1 MKIKDLFKDD
11 IDRTING
18 VVQVEQEKEDVIE
31 QEVKEYVVTTELKKH
46 FTKFFNEYSES
57 FDRPTDNVGVWI
69 TGFFGSGKSH
79 FLKMLSYLLENKEI
93 NGKKTVDYFEE
104 KFDDQLSF
112 MNVQKCVQ
120 APTETILFNIEAKN
134 GLTKDD
140 TSVLKIFYKV
150 FYDHIGLCGGDLK
163 LAKLEQFI
171 IKKGKMEAFEE
182 AFEDINGE
190 SWKKTRLEYSFFE
203 TDVVDA
209 LVQADVMSEMNAQ
222 HWFDNAVITN
232 ASPEQFVKEVKEY
245 VDSKPKGFRLIFMAD
260 EVGQFVGESSGMLLN
275 LQTIIELL
283 GSTCRGQ
290 VWVMATGQE
299 ALDDMSIRLRQ
310 DEFSRIMARFA
321 IRLSLTSSSVG
332 EVIEKRLLT
341 KTNEANIILDG
352 VYENNENV
360 LSNLYAFDTELKD
373 LKGYSSEDEFARIFP
388 FVPYQFTIMQ
398 KVFNE
403 IRKHGHAGKHQS
415 QGERSM
421 LNGFQESAQHIEDKN
436 ELTLV
441 PMYAFYDSLHSFL
454 DTSVRSVIE
463 RAERAASNNNGL
475 TVNDTNLLK
484 LLYLVR
490 YIDDIKSNINN
501 LTILM
506 VDTITV
512 DMLELRKQVVES
524 LNRLQKQ
531 NYIARNGDIY
541 QFLTDEEQD
550 IEREISN
557 QTVDSANVISRVCS
571 IIFDD
576 LYTTKKYRYSKN
588 DFNYDFEFDKSVDGQ
603 NHGLTTGGM
612 KLRFITEA
620 YDDPNSLKLAAE
632 SSHSDAICQLSTE
645 FRIFDGIEHALKID
659 KYIKQKNVSQLPE
672 SIQNIITNKQKE
684 ARRLLNEAKDKI
696 TNAIINGTF
705 YIGGRVVSISGTSV
719 QVILNKALEMLVEHT
734 YHSINMIDHSVSSDA
749 DIRKILTGTEGLMDG
764 MEPNKEACEELYKYL
779 EMKKMNKLP
788 TSMSDIQSRYQAIPF
803 GWKEIDIAAV
813 VARLIYEQKVTIKH
827 QGSMIQPNN
836 PQLPDYLRKKS
847 ETGSTNI
854 SIREVIPA
862 QKMKA
867 VRDILKDYFDV
878 MDVPNDEDGLV
889 AYIIKEFNNEKS
901 HLEDMNKQNDSMIH
915 PGSSEI
921 KEALSLV
928 NKVLLAQNDN
938 IALINTICDL
948 EDDLLDSKDDMRAV
962 ENFYSSQIK
971 LYDSALN
978 LKDSILD
985 NEKDFLYDIPEVKDA
1000 IEKIKEITK
1009 VSNTFKYNRIPE
1021 LNTHIATIN
1030 SIRTQEMNKKRVELK
1045 SLIDDCMNEIM
1056 NAASDNQDK
1065 VQPLIDNAKV
1075 EYRKISNEIDQLNN
1089 LLGLYAK
1096 SNRIVAVKDSI
1107 VNQIQRYLTKKDK
1120 VKETPVEY
1128 KAEMK
1133 QAPKKRVRELQRN
1146 VIFREAELTS
1156 AEDVDRY
1163 LASIKNR
1170 LLSYINDDEQIKLK

>member
-1 MKIKDLFKDD
+1 MKIKEMFRDD

-93 NGKKTVDYFEE
+93 KGKKTVDYFEE

-120 APTETILFNIEAKN
+120 APTETILFNIDVE
-134 GLTKDD
+134 GSMHKDD
-140 TSVLKIFYKV
+140 TAVLKVFAKV
-150 FYDHIGLCGGDLK
+150 FYDHLGYYGNDLK

-171 IKKGKMEAFEE
+171 TKQGKMDAFKEAY
-182 AFEDINGE
+182 EDINGE
-190 SWKKTRLEYSFFE
+190 SWVDTRAEYQFFE
-203 TDVVDA
+203 QDVIDA
-209 LVQADVMSEMNAQ
+209 LVQANVMNENTAQ
-222 HWFDNAVITN
+222 HWFDGTETADISIAQLVDEIK
-232 ASPEQFVKEVKEY
+232 AY
-245 VDSKPKGFRLIFMAD
+245 VDSKPKGFRLLFMID
-260 EVGQFVGESSGMLLN
+260 EAGQYIGTNTSMLLN
-275 LQTIIELL
+275 LQSLIEKL
-283 GSTCRGQ
+283 GSVCRGQ
-290 VWVMATGQE
+290 VWIVATGQE
-299 ALDDMSIRLRQ
+299 ALDEMIKVRQ

-341 KTNEANIILDG
+341 KTDEANTILDG
-352 VYENNENV
+352 VYENNENI

-373 LKGYSSEDEFARIFP
+373 LKGYTSEDEFTRIFP

-415 QGERSM
+415 SGERSM

-441 PMYAFYDSLHSFL
+441 PMYAFYDTLHSFL

-475 TVNDTNLLK
+475 TVDDTNLLK

-490 YIDDIKSNINN
+490 YIDDIKSNIEN

-506 VDTITV
+506 ADTITV
-512 DMLELRKQVVES
+512 DKIELRKQVEES

-550 IEREISN
+550 IAREISN
-557 QTVDSANVISRVCS
+557 QTVDSANVISQVCKT
-571 IIFDD
+571 IFDD

-588 DFNYDFEFDKSVDGQ
+588 NYNYDFEFDKSVDGQ

-620 YDDPNSLKLAAE
+620 SADVNVMKLT
-632 SSHSDAICQLSTE
+632 SDSKGYEAICQLSSE
-645 FRIFDGIEHALKID
+645 YSIFSDIENALKID

-672 SIQNIITNKQKE
+672 SIQNIIGNKQKE

-696 TNAIINGTF
+696 SDAVIKGTF
-705 YIGGRVVSISGTSV
+705 YIDGKIVPISGSSV
-719 QVILNKALEMLVEHT
+719 KVVLDKALETLVEHT
-734 YHSINMIDHSVSSDA
+734 YHSINMIDDSVSSDA

-764 MEPNKEACEELYKYL
+764 MEPNKEACEDVYRYL
-779 EMKKMNKLP
+779 EKQKMAKLP
-788 TSMSDIQSRYQAIPF
+788 TSMSDIQSRYQDIPY
-803 GWKEIDIAAV
+803 GWKEIDITAV

-827 QGSMIQPNN
+827 QGSMIQPSNT
-836 PQLPDYLRKKS
+836 QLPDYLRKKS

-889 AYIIKEFNNEKS
+889 AYIVRGFNNEKS
-901 HLEDMNKQNDSMIH
+901 HLEDMNKQNDSTIH

-928 NKVLLAQNDN
+928 NKVLLAQSDN

-948 EDDLLDSKDDMRAV
+948 EDDLLDSKDDLRAV

-971 LYDSALN
+971 LYDNALN

-1030 SIRTQEMNKKRVELK
+1030 SIRTQEMNQKRVELK

-1065 VQPLIDNAKV
+1065 VQSLIDNAKDA
-1075 EYRKISNEIDQLNN
+1075 YKKISLEIDQLNN

-1107 VNQIQRYLTKKDK
+1107 VNQIQRYLTQTTT
-1120 VKETPVEY
+1120 VKEEPKEY
-1128 KAEMK
+1128 KAETR
-1133 QAPKKRVRELQRN
+1133 QVPKKRVRELQRN
-1146 VIFREAELTS
+1146 VIFREVELSS